1 LAEFRI
7 RGVKTNIPFIENV
20 IDHADFRSGQAT
32 TRLIDTTP
40 ELFDFKPR
48 RDRASR
54 LLNFLAEVTVNGNPH
69 LKAGR
74 PQVEVISPKPMSYE
88 RENPMEQGTRDLL
101 LKLGP
106 KGFSQWV
113 LKQKRLL
120 VTDTTFR
127 DAHQSLMATRMR
139 THDMLGCADF
149 IAHHLGDARE
159 GLFSMEMWGG
169 ATFDTAMRFLSED
182 PWERLRILRKHI
194 PNICFQMLFRGS
206 NAVGYSN
213 YPDNVV
219 DGFVRH
225 AAEAG
230 MDIFRVFDSLNYLP
244 NLKTAMEAVQ
254 QTHGVCEAA
263 LCYTGNILDGGR
275 DKFDLAYYV
284 KLAKEL
290 ERMGAHMLAIKD
302 MAGLCRPAAARKLVR
317 ALKQEVGIP
326 IHFHT
331 HETAGVQSAAILEAS
346 QAGVDVVDLAVA
358 SMSGST
364 SQPNMNSLVAALESS
379 PRRTRIDLD
388 ALNKLSDYWEQVREV
403 YQPFDTA
410 PKTGSADVYLH
421 EMPGGQYTN
430 LKAQAASMGVAHRWN
445 EIARTYAEVN
455 LLFGDIVK
463 VTPSSKVVGD
473 MALYLF
479 THGIRPNDVVNLSP
493 EEHSWPESVIDMF
506 QGGLGWPEGGWPEKV
521 WKAILPKLAYQKAR
535 KRYQEDIR
543 RGRPKP
549 APNLDLEKV
558 RKEITQ
564 KIKRKA
570 TEDDLYAY
578 LMYPK
583 VFLDFQQHHRAYG
596 KVGALPTLNFLYGIQ
611 AGEEIQV
618 SIEEGKDLFIR
629 LITVGSP
636 DEQGQRTVTY
646 ELNGIARDTMI
657 TDAQIAPKGAQRAKA
672 DDADPSQIGAP
683 IPGLIAEVHVRVGQ
697 KVQKGERLIMME
709 AMKMQT
715 SINAPADGTISN
727 LAVAFGDHVEIK
739 DLLIQ
744 LS

>member
-1 LAEFRI
+1 
-7 RGVKTNIPFIENV
+7 
-20 IDHADFRSGQAT
+20 
-32 TRLIDTTP
+32 
-40 ELFDFKPR
+40 
-48 RDRASR
+48 
-54 LLNFLAEVTVNGNPH
+54 
-69 LKAGR
+69 
-74 PQVEVISPKPMSYE
+74 
-88 RENPMEQGTRDLL
+88 
-101 LKLGP
+101 
-106 KGFSQWV
+106 
-113 LKQKRLL
+113 
-120 VTDTTFR
+120 
-127 DAHQSLMATRMR
+127 MR

>member
-1 LAEFRI
+1 
-7 RGVKTNIPFIENV
+7 
-20 IDHADFRSGQAT
+20 
-32 TRLIDTTP
+32 
-40 ELFDFKPR
+40 
-48 RDRASR
+48 
-54 LLNFLAEVTVNGNPH
+54 
-69 LKAGR
+69 
-74 PQVEVISPKPMSYE
+74 
-88 RENPMEQGTRDLL
+88 
-101 LKLGP
+101 
-106 KGFSQWV
+106 
-113 LKQKRLL
+113 
-120 VTDTTFR
+120 
-127 DAHQSLMATRMR
+127 MATRMR

>member
-1 LAEFRI
+1 
-7 RGVKTNIPFIENV
+7 
-20 IDHADFRSGQAT
+20 
-32 TRLIDTTP
+32 
-40 ELFDFKPR
+40 
-48 RDRASR
+48 
-54 LLNFLAEVTVNGNPH
+54 
-69 LKAGR
+69 
-74 PQVEVISPKPMSYE
+74 
-88 RENPMEQGTRDLL
+88 
-101 LKLGP
+101 
-106 KGFSQWV
+106 
-113 LKQKRLL
+113 
-120 VTDTTFR
+120 
-127 DAHQSLMATRMR
+127 
-139 THDMLGCADF
+139 
-149 IAHHLGDARE
+149 
-159 GLFSMEMWGG
+159 
-169 ATFDTAMRFLSED
+169 
-182 PWERLRILRKHI
+182 
-194 PNICFQMLFRGS
+194 
-206 NAVGYSN
+206 
-213 YPDNVV
+213 
-219 DGFVRH
+219 
-225 AAEAG
+225 
-230 MDIFRVFDSLNYLP
+230 
-244 NLKTAMEAVQ
+244 
-254 QTHGVCEAA
+254 
-263 LCYTGNILDGGR
+263 
-275 DKFDLAYYV
+275 
-284 KLAKEL
+284 
-290 ERMGAHMLAIKD
+290 
-302 MAGLCRPAAARKLVR
+302 
-317 ALKQEVGIP
+317 
-326 IHFHT
+326 
-331 HETAGVQSAAILEAS
+331 
-346 QAGVDVVDLAVA
+346 
-358 SMSGST
+358 
-364 SQPNMNSLVAALESS
+364 MNSLVAALESS

>member
-1 LAEFRI
+1 
-7 RGVKTNIPFIENV
+7 
-20 IDHADFRSGQAT
+20 
-32 TRLIDTTP
+32 TTP

-88 RENPMEQGTRDLL
+88 RESPMEQGTRDLL

-564 KIKRKA
+564 KIKRKV
-570 TEDDLYAY
+570 TDDDLYAY

-583 VFLDFQQHHRAYG
+583 VFLDFQQHHKAYG